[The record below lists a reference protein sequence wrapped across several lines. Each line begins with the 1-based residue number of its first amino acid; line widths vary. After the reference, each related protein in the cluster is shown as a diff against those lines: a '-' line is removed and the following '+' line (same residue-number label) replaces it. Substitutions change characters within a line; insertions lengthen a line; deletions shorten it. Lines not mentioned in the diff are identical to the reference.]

1 MKRRTGHDRLD
12 ADSGKPFGFPGF
24 GMACL
29 TCLALAGGLAPA
41 AGQVASP
48 YRIKPSEVVVPPD
61 VKLGQYQRTIRPFEN
76 WTLICDENL
85 KARKKVCNV
94 SQVIE
99 DGAGKMAFSWSLAA
113 TQDGKPYMILRTAP
127 NARSDGLVSLKF
139 DGRAE
144 PIDVHLNGCNEMV
157 CVGMLPVG
165 PLMRQEIA
173 QKATPAISYP
183 TVDGQTITVTAT
195 LKGLSEALAPI
206 K

>member
-1 MKRRTGHDRLD
+1 MNGATSHHARHFL
-12 ADSGKPFGFPGF
+12 
-24 GMACL
+24 L
-29 TCLALAGGLAPA
+29 ICLALAGGLFLVAGPA
-41 AGQVASP
+41 AAQMTS
-48 YRIKPSEVVVPPD
+48 YRIKPSDVAVPPE

-85 KARKKVCNV
+85 KARKKICNV
-94 SQVIE
+94 TQVIE
-99 DGAGKMAFSWSLAA
+99 DGAGKMTFSWSLAA
-113 TQDGKPYMILRTAP
+113 TEDGKPYMILRTAP
-127 NARSDGLVSLKF
+127 DAKSDGLVSVKF
-139 DGRAE
+139 DGRD

-165 PLMRQEIA
+165 PVMRQQIA
-173 QKATPAISYP
+173 QNTTPAISYP

>member
-1 MKRRTGHDRLD
+1 MNRQTRPARL
-12 ADSGKPFGFPGF
+12 AA
-24 GMACL
+24 MACL
-29 TCLALAGGLAPA
+29 ALSGGLLPA

-48 YRIKPSEVVVPPD
+48 YRVKPSDVAVPPE
-61 VKLGQYQRTIRPFEN
+61 VKLGDYQRTIRPFEN

-94 SQVIE
+94 SQIIE
-99 DGAGKMAFSWSLAA
+99 DASGKMAFSWSLAA

-139 DGRAE
+139 DGQAQ
-144 PIDVHLNGCNEMV
+144 PIDVRLNGCNEMV

-165 PLMRQEIA
+165 PVMRQQISR
-173 QKATPAISYP
+173 KAAPAISYP

-195 LKGLSEALAPI
+195 LKGLTEALSPV

>member
-1 MKRRTGHDRLD
+1 MDRQTRPARL
-12 ADSGKPFGFPGF
+12 A
-24 GMACL
+24 AL
-29 TCLALAGGLAPA
+29 TCVALCGGLVSAV
-41 AGQVASP
+41 GQGASL
-48 YRIKPSEVVVPPD
+48 YKIKPSDVVLPPD
-61 VKLGQYQRTIRPFEN
+61 VKLGDYQRTIRPFEN

-99 DGAGKMAFSWSLAA
+99 DMSGKMAFSWSLAA

-127 NARSDGLVSLKF
+127 NAKSGGLVSLKF
-139 DGRAE
+139 DGRDQA
-144 PIDVHLNGCNEMV
+144 IDVHLNGCNEMV

-165 PLMRQEIA
+165 PVMRQQIV

>member
-1 MKRRTGHDRLD
+1 
-12 ADSGKPFGFPGF
+12 
-24 GMACL
+24 MACL
-29 TCLALAGGLAPA
+29 TCLTLVGGLAPA

-48 YRIKPSEVVVPPD
+48 YRVKPSDVVLPPD

-173 QKATPAISYP
+173 QNATPAISYP

-195 LKGLSEALAPI
+195 LKGLSEALAPV

>member
-1 MKRRTGHDRLD
+1 MKGLV
-12 ADSGKPFGFPGF
+12 A
-24 GMACL
+24 L
-29 TCLALAGGLAPA
+29 TCLALFGGLVPA
-41 AGQVASP
+41 AGQVTSP
-48 YRIKPSEVVVPPD
+48 YRIKPSDVVLPPD
-61 VKLGQYQRTIRPFEN
+61 VKLGDYQRTIRPFEN

-94 SQVIE
+94 SQIIE
-99 DGAGKMAFSWSLAA
+99 DASGKMAFSWSLAA

-139 DGRAE
+139 DGQAQ

-165 PLMRQEIA
+165 PVIRQQISR
-173 QKATPAISYP
+173 KATPVISYP

-195 LKGLSEALAPI
+195 LKGLTAALSPL

>member
-1 MKRRTGHDRLD
+1 MNGATSRHARL
-12 ADSGKPFGFPGF
+12 FL
-24 GMACL
+24 L
-29 TCLALAGGLAPA
+29 TCLALAGGLSLAAGPA
-41 AGQVASP
+41 AAQATAP
-48 YRIKPSEVVVPPD
+48 YRIKPSDVAVPPD

-127 NARSDGLVSLKF
+127 NAKSDGLVSVKF
-139 DGRAE
+139 DGRD
-144 PIDVHLNGCNEMV
+144 PIDVHLNGCNEVV

-165 PLMRQEIA
+165 PVMRQQIV
-173 QKATPAISYP
+173 QKATPAISYK

>member
-1 MKRRTGHDRLD
+1 MSRQTRYAGL
-12 ADSGKPFGFPGF
+12 A
-24 GMACL
+24 AL
-29 TCLALAGGLAPA
+29 TCLALCGGLVPA
-41 AGQVASP
+41 VGQVASP
-48 YRIKPSEVVVPPD
+48 YRIKPSDVAVPPE
-61 VKLGQYQRTIRPFEN
+61 VKLGEYQRTIRPFEN

-99 DGAGKMAFSWSLAA
+99 DASGKMTFSWSLAA

-139 DGRAE
+139 DGRNQSV
-144 PIDVHLNGCNEMV
+144 DVRLNGCNEMV

-165 PLMRQEIA
+165 PVMRQQIS
-173 QKATPAISYP
+173 QNATPAISYS
-183 TVDGQTITVTAT
+183 TVDGQTVTVTAT
-195 LKGLSEALAPI
+195 LKGLSEALSPV